1 MTPSRFSPYPTHTG
15 SLTLERPV
23 SRHVLVRVCLKKKIL
38 LKESYHTLDGHFVF
52 CPVDNYLALEVACT
66 LSCPPNNQEV
76 VVTQPDGTETQ
87 KCDKCEGDCPKGEV
101 VILFSSGKYH
111 IVYKHMHTVAA
122 LLDLPAN

>member
-1 MTPSRFSPYPTHTG
+1 MDT
-15 SLTLERPV
+15 
-23 SRHVLVRVCLKKKIL
+23 
-38 LKESYHTLDGHFVF
+38 

-101 VILFSSGKYH
+101 VILFSPGKYH
-111 IVYKHMHTVAA
+111 SVYKHTHTVAA